1 MFKELATRK
10 NLINNLNEN
19 RKIVAEN
26 IKMRQLEDQEENLVV
41 SIMAEAKKKIAKAR
55 KLKEI
60 EVCTYLLNNI

>member
-1 MFKELATRK
+1 MFKELETRK

-26 IKMRQLEDQEENLVV
+26 IKLRQLEDQEENLVV
-41 SIMAEAKKKIAKAR
+41 SIMAEAKKKLAKTR

-60 EVCTYLLNNI
+60 EVCTYILT